1 MYYTIIS
8 KLKYFLQFSD
18 RMQVAGILIWYL
30 LLAVDTIRI
39 K

>member
-1 MYYTIIS
+1 MYYKIIN
-8 KLKYFLQFSD
+8 KIKYFLQFSD
-18 RMQVAGILIWYL
+18 RMQIAGILIWYL